1 MRGLVCV
8 EIDCEVSFGLCSK
21 VRIEERGFL
30 CEVSNSP
37 GIALCPFEIIGGGA

>member
-1 MRGLVCV
+1 MWKLTAKFP
-8 EIDCEVSFGLCSK
+8 FGLCSK